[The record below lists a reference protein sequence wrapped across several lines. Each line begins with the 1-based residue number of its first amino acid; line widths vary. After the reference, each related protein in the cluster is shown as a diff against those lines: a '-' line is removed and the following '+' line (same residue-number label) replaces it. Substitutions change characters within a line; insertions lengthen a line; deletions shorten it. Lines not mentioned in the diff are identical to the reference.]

1 MSGELVRDRYDVVV
15 MGAGN
20 AAMCAALAAREQG
33 AEVLVLERAPADER
47 GGNTAF
53 TAGAMRVV
61 YRGVDDLRELIPDL
75 TESEIARTDFGSYPE
90 DRFFEDMARVTQYRA
105 DPDLVSVLVRN
116 SQPTLRWMAE
126 KGVRFAPAYGRQ
138 AFEVDG
144 VFRFWGGL
152 TVEVVGGGPGLVERE
167 HEIAAREGIEVV
179 YGAPVVGLVHDDG
192 GVHGVRARVG
202 GRTRSIGAGSVV
214 VAAGGFQANVEWRT
228 RYLGPGWDLAKVR
241 GTRFNTG
248 EGHRVAL
255 EAGAAA
261 VGHWSGCH
269 AVGWDRNAPD
279 VGDLAVGD
287 GFQKHSYP
295 FGIMVN
301 ATGRRFVDEG
311 ADFRNYTYAK
321 YGAVVLAQP
330 EQFAWQV
337 FDRKVVHLLRDEY
350 RIRQVTKVQADSLE
364 ELATKLEGV
373 DPAGF
378 LAEVREYNAAVRQDV
393 PFDPTVKDG
402 RCLDGAA
409 VPKSNWANTLDEP
422 PFVAFQVTCGITFTF
437 GGIAITPDEARVVGV
452 DGQPV
457 PGLFAAGEVIGG
469 LFYFNY
475 PGGTGLTAG
484 SVFGRIAGHA
494 AAVSV
499 KESA

>member
-1 MSGELVRDRYDVVV
+1 MEHVADSYDVVV

-20 AAMCAALAAREQG
+20 AAMCAALAAREHG
-33 AEVLVLERAPADER
+33 ADVLVLERAPTDER

-61 YRGVDDLRELIPDL
+61 YRGVDDLRALMPDL
-75 TESEIARTDFGSYPE
+75 SEHEVETTDFGTYQE
-90 DRFFEDMARVTQYRA
+90 DQFFEDMARVTQYRA
-105 DPDLVSVLVRN
+105 DPDLVDVLVRN
-116 SQPTLRWMAE
+116 SHPTLQWMAE

-138 AFEVDG
+138 AFKVDG
-144 VFRFWGGL
+144 KFRFWGGL

-167 HEIAAREGIEVV
+167 HEIAMSDGVQIV
-179 YGAPVVGLVHDDG
+179 YDAPVVSLLHDDD
-192 GVHGVRARVG
+192 GVHGVRARIG
-202 GRTRSIGAGSVV
+202 GTTREIRARSVV
-214 VAAGGFQANVEWRT
+214 IAAGGFQANVEWRT
-228 RYLGPGWDLAKVR
+228 RYLGPNWDLAKVR

-248 EGHRVAL
+248 EGHRIAL
-255 EAGAAA
+255 EAGAAPI
-261 VGHWSGCH
+261 GHWSGCH

-279 VGDLAVGD
+279 TGDLAVGD

-295 FGIMVN
+295 FGLMVN
-301 ATGRRFVDEG
+301 ANGRRFIDEG

-321 YGAVVLAQP
+321 YGAVILAQP
-330 EQFAWQV
+330 QQFAWQV
-337 FDRKVVHLLRDEY
+337 FDQKVVHLLRDEY

-364 ELATKLEGV
+364 ELAPKLEGV
-373 DPAGF
+373 DAAAF
-378 LAEVREYNAAVRQDV
+378 LEEVRAYNAGVRQDV

-402 RCLDGAA
+402 RCLEGTA
-409 VPKSNWANTLDEP
+409 VPKSNWANTLDEA
-422 PFVAFQVTCGITFTF
+422 PFIAFQVTCGITFTF

-452 DGQPV
+452 DGDPV

-484 SVFGRIAGHA
+484 SVFGRLAGAA
-494 AAVSV
+494 AAVAA
-499 KESA
+499 KERP